1 MPGTEARETSEATSS
16 EILRW
21 VTALAA
27 AVSHEV
33 NNPLTVIVGHLQLLV
48 RTQPLDS
55 DGRARVRAAL
65 AAAVQITESIRRLAL
80 ITRLELTAGEPNPPM
95 LDIETPNPGAA
106 VVPASCPGAGD

>member
-1 MPGTEARETSEATSS
+1 MPGTDAQEISEATSS

-21 VTALAA
+21 ITALAA

-65 AAAVQITESIRRLAL
+65 AAAMQITERIRRVAL
-80 ITRLELTAGEPNPPM
+80 ITRLELTAGEPQSA
-95 LDIETPNPGAA
+95 D
-106 VVPASCPGAGD
+106 AGH